1 MFRSFLRI
9 IPVRH
14 VLYVERYIK
23 YGRIY
28 RGLYTM

>member
-1 MFRSFLRI
+1 MLGLFLRI

-23 YGRIY
+23 MED
-28 RGLYTM
+28 YTEDYIR